1 MVTGNRE
8 IIGEHVLMPDTVIFL
23 PVATRV
29 FINTAETYLGAKIF
43 KVFARQFAGF
53 TTGAATGINK
63 KSILRCH
70 GLLLKPSRSQPDWCA
85 AGCLSPVVKGAEW
98 SGY

>member
-43 KVFARQFAGF
+43 KVFARQSW
-53 TTGAATGINK
+53 AT
-63 KSILRCH
+63 
-70 GLLLKPSRSQPDWCA
+70 P
-85 AGCLSPVVKGAEW
+85 
-98 SGY
+98 